1 MALNSWSKLRR
12 GTTSAEAIS
21 KVQDVQDSLDSTN
34 VETLSRITR
43 HHHPPTGYLQATGH
57 FPSAVSIQ
65 QLRLLVSKIVTEV
78 LSPPGHS
85 SVQRTSQPGL
95 SYSPS
100 GLKQRSMELISCRVR
115 WMCQNKIMKLSQ
127 ERSMTTEASTVEH
140 KFKGRNLVQTQLQL
154 KIGSKLHFRDNS
166 TGRVARAFKVATLCR
181 VGESKKRNLES
192 QVIQKRLVREVKI
205 EAKTL

>member
-1 MALNSWSKLRR
+1 MALNSWSKLKR

-21 KVQDVQDSLDSTN
+21 KVQDVQDSLNSTN

-65 QLRLLVSKIVTEV
+65 QLRLL
-78 LSPPGHS
+78 
-85 SVQRTSQPGL
+85 
-95 SYSPS
+95 
-100 GLKQRSMELISCRVR
+100 IS
-115 WMCQNKIMKLSQ
+115 KIMKLSQ

-192 QVIQKRLVREVKI
+192 QVIQKRLERSKL
-205 EAKTL
+205 KLKLSKS

>member
-1 MALNSWSKLRR
+1 MALNSWSKLKR
-12 GTTSAEAIS
+12 GTTSTEAIS
-21 KVQDVQDSLDSTN
+21 KVQDVQDSLNSTN

-100 GLKQRSMELISCRVR
+100 GLKQRSMESKAR
-115 WMCQNKIMKLSQ
+115 KS
-127 ERSMTTEASTVEH
+127 EASKQTVFM
-140 KFKGRNLVQTQLQL
+140 KTKKQNGADLLV
-154 KIGSKLHFRDNS
+154 
-166 TGRVARAFKVATLCR
+166 
-181 VGESKKRNLES
+181 
-192 QVIQKRLVREVKI
+192 
-205 EAKTL
+205 